1 MKIKFVIAAAL
12 MVSLSAYA
20 QKDEL
25 KALKKLDSK
34 FEKLQAPPA
43 AADVQEYKKLLDTAE
58 ATIGSATTEQ
68 QAEFYYYKGG
78 YAMLQMMTNPSNPVQ
93 AFMDMKANY
102 DKVIELEKSGKKKY
116 TKEIQEE
123 TYPEIKQQ
131 VLNAAEAISKQ
142 GTKESYAAAS
152 KYFYAAYE
160 LVPSDHSMLYNAA
173 AMAVNGGDYNNALKY
188 YLELDKTPWT
198 GEGKVFTAVNKKSGQ
213 VEPFPNEGSRDI
225 AIKTGDY
232 NTPSVQEY
240 KSQKPEIARNIALLY
255 LELGQEAKAKEAMAN
270 ARKLN
275 PDDVG
280 LIISEANI
288 YINAK
293 DYDGAKR
300 LINEA
305 IAKQPNNA
313 DLFMSLGNL
322 SAATDAKAAE
332 DYYKKAIAI
341 KPDNF
346 DAYAR
351 LGDLTL
357 QDEQKMTDQMN
368 ALGNSAADNKKF
380 AELKAKKDANY
391 KAALGYYEKAYNI
404 QKDDQY
410 IIGMLTSLYQALE
423 MEAKYQEFK
432 AKQQ

>member
-12 MVSLSAYA
+12 MLSFSAYA

-34 FEKLQAPPA
+34 FEKLQGPPT

-58 ATIGSATTEQ
+58 ATLGSATNEQ
-68 QAEFYYYKGG
+68 QAEFYYYKGN
-78 YAMLQMMTNPSNPVQ
+78 YAMLQMITNPTNPVQ
-93 AFMDMKANY
+93 AFMDMKANF
-102 DKVIELEKSGKKKY
+102 DKVVELEKSGKQKY

-123 TYPEIKQQ
+123 VYPEIKQQ
-131 VLNAAEAISKQ
+131 ILNAAEAISKQ
-142 GTKESYAAAS
+142 GSKEGYVAAA

-160 LVPSDHSMLYNAA
+160 LVPSDYSMLYNAA
-173 AMAVNGGDYNNALKY
+173 AMAVNGGDYPNALKY

-198 GEGKVFTAVNKKSGQ
+198 GEGKVFTAVNKESGQ
-213 VEPFPNEGSRDI
+213 AEPFPNESSRDL
-225 AIKTGDY
+225 AIKTGKY
-232 NTPSVQEY
+232 NNPSIQEF

-275 PDDVG
+275 PDDVS

-293 DYDGAKR
+293 DYEGAKR
-300 LINEA
+300 LISEA
-305 IAKQPNNA
+305 VAKQPNNA

-322 SAATDAKAAE
+322 NAATDVKAAE
-332 DYYKKAIAI
+332 DYYKKALSI
-341 KPDNF
+341 KPDSF
-346 DAYAR
+346 DAYSR
-351 LGDLTL
+351 LGDLAL
-357 QDEQKMTDQMN
+357 QDEQKLTDQMN
-368 ALGNSAADNKKF
+368 ALGNSPADNKKF

-391 KAALGYYEKAYNI
+391 KAALGYYEKAYSI
-404 QKDDQY
+404 KQDDQY
-410 IIGMLTSLYQALE
+410 VIGMLASLYQALE
-423 MEAKYQEFK
+423 MEAKYKEFK